1 MERPPQQQQQE
12 QQQEEQQYGTEE
24 LGAMNPDTIAD
35 AYQGEPQTGEEDIP
49 VMIETRVVRLHGL
62 PYSVS
67 EETIRA
73 FFAEFELDEKDPILH
88 FTEGLHRGTGF
99 VRLKRTEDVEES
111 IKKLHRQHIDANRY
125 VELTASTE
133 EERQRILEQ
142 QEQGCKTHVLRLR
155 GLPFTSTEE
164 DLREFVRSVPGVTRV
179 DICRDMEGRN
189 TGDAF
194 IQLAT
199 EEDVEEAKQLHNKT
213 MGSRYIEVLPSTMY
227 DRDAIMRAASLRA
240 RRDRRGTRAGDSPL
254 VGPRNHGNGVSPG
267 AMQMLAPNFF
277 DPFVAAACM
286 GYMPHVSFGNELSQN
301 PYERSGMPQG
311 APYGVPGGPQP
322 LFPMFPGHAPMVAP
336 RAPSPHVVRIR
347 GVPYAATEESIA
359 EFFAGVKIPPQGVHM
374 VYNEQNRPT
383 GEAFVELENDS
394 DLVAALERNGGA
406 MGNRY
411 IEVFQSSVAAM
422 QRLGSPLTGMM
433 NMMQYSMPGLGVVP
447 QPHC

>member
-1 MERPPQQQQQE
+1 MEVPQQQPPRYD
-12 QQQEEQQYGTEE
+12 QEEVDVRQQDTTA
-24 LGAMNPDTIAD
+24 GAN
-35 AYQGEPQTGEEDIP
+35 QGEPRSGGVDFSVVQES
-49 VMIETRVVRLHGL
+49 RVLRLHGL
-62 PYSVS
+62 PYSVQ

-73 FFAEFELDEKDPILH
+73 FFADFELADEDAVLH

-99 VRLKRTEDVEES
+99 IRLKNAEDVEEA
-111 IKKLHRQHIDANRY
+111 IKKLHRHHIDSNRY
-125 VELTASTE
+125 VEVTASTE
-133 EERQRILEQ
+133 EERQRTLEQ

-155 GLPFTSTEE
+155 GLPFNSTEE
-164 DLREFVRSVPGVTRV
+164 DVREFIKSVSGVTRV
-179 DICRDMEGRN
+179 DICRDLEGRN

-199 EEDVEEAKQLHNKT
+199 EEDVEETKQLHNKT

-240 RRDRRGTRAGDSPL
+240 RRDRRGARAGESPQM
-254 VGPRNHGNGVSPG
+254 GSRYYGNGAAPG

-277 DPFVAAACM
+277 DPFLAAACM
-286 GYMPHVSFGNELSQN
+286 GYMPQVAFGNEFQQN
-301 PYERSGMPQG
+301 TYDRGGMPQG
-311 APYGVPGGPQP
+311 APYGVAGGPQP
-322 LFPMFPGHAPMVAP
+322 LFPMFPGQPPMMTP
-336 RAPSPHVVRIR
+336 RAPSAHVVRIR
-347 GVPYAATEESIA
+347 GVPYSATEESIA

-394 DLVAALERNGGA
+394 DVVAALERNGGA

-422 QRLGSPLTGMM
+422 QRLGSPLTGM
-433 NMMQYSMPGLGVVP
+433 NMMQYPMPGLGIMP
-447 QPHC
+447 QSYC